1 MLTARMAA
9 RIGETEAN
17 EAFCPASTWS
27 VRYPTASGVSRLSAA
42 ETARISRIRKKPDFC
57 FRGGR
62 AKMLFQ
68 IFGLLHNAHDPFHV
82 AQAMVARIILPHIG
96 DPDTGSVRS

>member
-1 MLTARMAA
+1 MLTTRMAT
-9 RIGETEAN
+9 RIGATEAN

-27 VRYPTASGVSRLSAA
+27 VRYPMASGVSWLSTA

-57 FRGGR
+57 FRGSR

-68 IFGLLHNAHDPFHV
+68 IFRRFSGF
-82 AQAMVARIILPHIG
+82 
-96 DPDTGSVRS
+96 

>member
-1 MLTARMAA
+1 MSAAMLALR
-9 RIGETEAN
+9 
-17 EAFCPASTWS
+17 
-27 VRYPTASGVSRLSAA
+27 AA

-68 IFGLLHNAHDPFHV
+68 IFGLLHNAHDPFYV
-82 AQAMVARIILPHIG
+82 AAGNGRPHHF
-96 DPDTGSVRS
+96 TTYRGS